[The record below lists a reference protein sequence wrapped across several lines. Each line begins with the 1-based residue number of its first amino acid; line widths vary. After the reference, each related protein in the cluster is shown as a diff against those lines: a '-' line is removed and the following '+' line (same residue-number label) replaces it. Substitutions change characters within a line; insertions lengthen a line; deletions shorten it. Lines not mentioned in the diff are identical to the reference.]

1 MKQDP
6 GSWRL
11 IRMHASMHQAVTSAL
26 RIGAMVG
33 LAMLLILS
41 IFPAVLEAQ
50 AGRN

>member
-1 MKQDP
+1 M
-6 GSWRL
+6 
-11 IRMHASMHQAVTSAL
+11 RMYAPMHQVVTSAL
-26 RIGAMVG
+26 RIAAMVG